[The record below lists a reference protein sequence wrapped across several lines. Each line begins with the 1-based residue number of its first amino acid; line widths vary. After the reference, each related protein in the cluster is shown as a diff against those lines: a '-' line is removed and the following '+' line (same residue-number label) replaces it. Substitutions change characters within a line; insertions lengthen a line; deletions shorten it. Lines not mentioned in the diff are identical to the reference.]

1 MQRFSVDIAQAERVA
16 RVASTLFTQ
25 ATPQTSERAARKLEW
40 AARLHEIGGIIS
52 HSDYHRH
59 GAYILDH
66 ADAAGFAVSELH
78 RLGALVLGQRGKVRK
93 LEIELIN
100 DPGFCLQLL
109 SLRVAVALC
118 HARRDPDVDGLSLR
132 ALGSRHTISTRA
144 GWAAAYPQSAH
155 LLREEIVAWQKT
167 PWELELN
174 LG

>member
-78 RLGALVLGQRGKVRK
+78 RLGTGAGTAGKVASLK
-93 LEIELIN
+93 SN
-100 DPGFCLQLL
+100 DQ
-109 SLRVAVALC
+109 
-118 HARRDPDVDGLSLR
+118 
-132 ALGSRHTISTRA
+132 
-144 GWAAAYPQSAH
+144 
-155 LLREEIVAWQKT
+155 
-167 PWELELN
+167 
-174 LG
+174 